1 MVYLPEQDG
10 AHLDAADNVS
20 PFLRRPV
27 RTEHQAAAE
36 CDSALIAGLLCSL
49 DVLRARVRE
58 RQENARTERGRL
70 ACDRIVQQ
78 LEQLRRDLIVGG
90 PL

>member
-1 MVYLPEQDG
+1 MYQPELDG
-10 AHLDAADNVS
+10 SALDAASNVS

-27 RTEHQAAAE
+27 RTQQQAATE
-36 CDSALIAGLLCSL
+36 CDDAMIAGLLCSL

-70 ACDRIVQQ
+70 ACDRIVQE